1 MTTDATRAD
10 GRDRAMR
17 EDTFDAVFFNK
28 STVDSRRATG
38 RRPRRR
44 RRSFPA
50 SIHPSAA
57 VEGEGWGSRARRSV
71 FSFCPSFFPSSV
83 DDDASSMD
91 GMVDD
96 VGLKVFCVSTETTE
110 TTMETDPTT
119 RDVFFGETDDARAGG
134 SRERAERGAPMR
146 RRGARRCEET
156 HDGYALET

>member
-1 MTTDATRAD
+1 
-10 GRDRAMR
+10 MR
-17 EDTFDAVFFNK
+17 FFFNK
-28 STVDSRRATG
+28 STVDWRRATG

-44 RRSFPA
+44 RRSFHA

-57 VEGEGWGSRARRSV
+57 VEGEGWGSRARRRV
-71 FSFCPSFFPSSV
+71 FSFRPFTVPSSV

-110 TTMETDPTT
+110 TTMETDPRT

-134 SRERAERGAPMR
+134 SRERAERGATMR